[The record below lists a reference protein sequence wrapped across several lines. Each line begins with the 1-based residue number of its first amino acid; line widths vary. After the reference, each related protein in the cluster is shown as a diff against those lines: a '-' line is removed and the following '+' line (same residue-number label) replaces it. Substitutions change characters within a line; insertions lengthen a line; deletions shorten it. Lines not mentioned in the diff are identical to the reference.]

1 MRDYE
6 LTYIIKPDLDP
17 TTSAGVIERV
27 SGFVTAD
34 GGSITK
40 TSPWGMRQ
48 LAYPIGRYREG
59 QYVLSLVQIEPTSVA
74 RIEQRLRLTE
84 DVLRFLLVRT
94 EEEAAGEPASED
106 VLGGAETTEA
116 PTAEAAE
123 AAEAAAPVE
132 AAPVEPAA
140 AAPVETTAP
149 AA

>member
-40 TSPWGMRQ
+40 TNPWGMRQ

-59 QYVLSLVQIEPTSVA
+59 QYVFSLVQIEPASVA

-84 DVLRFLLVRT
+84 DVLRFLLVRA
-94 EEEAAGEPASED
+94 EEAANEPATED
-106 VLGGAETTEA
+106 VMGGAETSEAPAVAEEAATEA
-116 PTAEAAE
+116 PVDA
-123 AAEAAAPVE
+123 
-132 AAPVEPAA
+132 
-140 AAPVETTAP
+140 TAP

>member
-6 LTYIIKPDLDP
+6 LTYIIKPDIDP
-17 TTSAGVIERV
+17 AASAGVIERV

-34 GGSITK
+34 GGKITK
-40 TSPWGMRQ
+40 TEPWGMRH

-59 QYVLSLVQIEPTSVA
+59 QYVFSLVQIEPASLA
-74 RIEQRLRLTE
+74 RIEQRLRLNE

-94 EEEAAGEPASED
+94 EEAPNEPATED

-116 PTAEAAE
+116 PV
-123 AAEAAAPVE
+123 AEAAAPVE
-132 AAPVEPAA
+132 AAAPADA
-140 AAPVETTAP
+140 AAP